1 MVFGGGN
8 GGVTLHLGAV
18 GLIGIPAVKVVAPC
32 AGGCGQG
39 IVFAAVGYCVGFRF
53 DLSACRV
60 DPAAVGIKDYQI
72 FLGCPVGIQCG
83 GWICAD
89 GGGFGYF
96 CAADFF
102 GIPAVKA
109 VACAVGRGQC
119 AVGAADGHRCACR
132 ADPAAVGIK
141 SYEVRRGRDRAC
153 SLCLIAVVAAV
164 GARNP
169 DAEIFGNIFCA
180 SCGVDKVEAF
190 GCRKAYGRGFTAV
203 FPHHFLNDIGICITA
218 ANRRFY
224 RISVWYARIK
234 YRRRVGSGNIPQIH
248 YLKRSIRGRSFVGTG
263 VRPVQRNIKR
273 YGVGRVGGDCNRDGN
288 FLIAQLEVFVVPGV
302 KADAYTAAGQRGTA
316 GTRGGSGGACTIG
329 HGVGVL
335 LAYSVL
341 VDLALC
347 GKFYGQVARRRSAH
361 RRNAAQYAQAQRST
375 QNPFPPRQG
384 IVPPLPCA
392 AQGLDSGAV
401 SRIMAV

>member
-1 MVFGGGN
+1 M
-8 GGVTLHLGAV
+8 
-18 GLIGIPAVKVVAPC
+18 
-32 AGGCGQG
+32 
-39 IVFAAVGYCVGFRF
+39 
-53 DLSACRV
+53 SACRV
-60 DPAAVGIKDYQI
+60 DLAAVGIKDYQI
-72 FLGCPVGIQCG
+72 FLGYPVGIQCG

-89 GGGFGYF
+89 VGGFGYF

-109 VACAVGRGQC
+109 VACAVGCGQW
-119 AVGAADGHRCACR
+119 AVFFADGHRCACR

-141 SYEVRRGRDRAC
+141 SYEVRRGRDRTG
-153 SLCLIAVVAAV
+153 SLCLIAVAAAV

-169 DAEIFGNIFCA
+169 DAEIFGNIFCT

-248 YLKRSIRGRSFVGTG
+248 YLKRSLRFRSCAGTG

-273 YGVGRVGGDCNRDGN
+273 HGVGRVGGDCNRDGN

-347 GKFYGQVARRRSAH
+347 GKFYGQGGGRRSAH
-361 RRNAAQYAQAQRST
+361 HRNAAQYAQAQRST

-384 IVPPLPCA
+384 IEPPLPCA
-392 AQGLDSGAV
+392 AQVLTAALYLV
-401 SRIMAV
+401 

>member
-1 MVFGGGN
+1 M
-8 GGVTLHLGAV
+8 
-18 GLIGIPAVKVVAPC
+18 
-32 AGGCGQG
+32 
-39 IVFAAVGYCVGFRF
+39 
-53 DLSACRV
+53 SACRV

-72 FLGCPVGIQCG
+72 FIGYPVGIQFG
-83 GWICAD
+83 GRICAD

-96 CAADFF
+96 CVAGLI

-109 VACAVGRGQC
+109 VACAVGCGQC
-119 AVGAADGHRCACR
+119 AVGFADGHRCACR

-153 SLCLIAVVAAV
+153 SRCLIVVLAAEV
-164 GARNP
+164 ARNP
-169 DAEIFGNIFCA
+169 DAEIFGNIFCT

-190 GCRKAYGRGFTAV
+190 GCRKAYGRGII
-203 FPHHFLNDIGICITA
+203 HRFLNDIGICITA

-224 RISVWYARIK
+224 RISACFVRIK
-234 YRRRVGSGNIPQIH
+234 YRRRVGGGNIPQIH

-263 VRPVQRNIKR
+263 VRPVQCNIKR

-302 KADAYTAAGQRGTA
+302 KADAYTAAGQSGTA

-341 VDLALC
+341 VDIALC
-347 GKFYGQVARRRSAH
+347 GKFYGQARRRSAH
-361 RRNAAQYAQAQRST
+361 HRNAAQYAQAQRST

-384 IVPPLPCA
+384 IEPPLPCA
-392 AQGLDSGAV
+392 AQGLDNGAV